1 MLMKGRINLMAS
13 PQRDITNA
21 IRQMME
27 HQQEIFR
34 QQTERMDQFLNR
46 GAETNAEGDQPRNQE
61 QNRNNPEIERINLEP
76 LYERFRK
83 QNPPTFEGSTN
94 PLEAEEWLRSV
105 EAILD
110 FMRLNDQE
118 KISCATFMFK
128 KNARYWWDVVKRTK
142 NLRELTWNEFV
153 VIFNEKYYNATVIA
167 GKTNEF
173 NTIQQGSLSV
183 VEAVAKFEELA
194 RFYPILIPDE
204 KEQIRR
210 MILMF
215 RPEIARF
222 IEAGNGPPNTVGE
235 TIERALRGEFYEAK
249 IRQSK
254 GAGQQ
259 LPPQGARNS
268 FSKETNGGDIHQGN
282 NHFKGNNRSQFQ
294 QKRWNNKKRSY
305 NPGSYGINQG
315 PNKRNNGGQ
324 RNENNIPTCTKCG
337 KTHSG
342 DCKAGTNQCYT
353 CGEEGHYSRQCPKIT
368 TQGGQAKISHSQ
380 QKTNARIFTL
390 TQDEVNAGSSNV
402 VTGQISIAGSYA
414 YTLIDSGASHSFAS
428 STFVDKLSVPYEKM
442 SNALNIILPS
452 GDVLL
457 STYWLKET
465 PIKISGQE
473 LYVDLIILEI
483 KDFDVILGMDWLS
496 KYNAT
501 IHCKK
506 RKVVFEPH
514 GKEKFELIGD
524 PKQSRTPMISAIK
537 AFKLLANGCEG
548 FLAKLQ
554 ELKKQLQE
562 LLDKGFIRPSYSPWG
577 APVLFVKKKD
587 GTMRMCIDY
596 RELNKVTIMN
606 KYPLPRI
613 DDLFDQLQ
621 GAAVFSK
628 IDLRSGYHQ
637 LSVREKD
644 IPKTAFRTVFI
655 DDILIY
661 SKSKEEH
668 EEHLRNTLDTLKKNK
683 LYAKFKKCEFWLE
696 KVGFLGHIVSRDGIS
711 VDPSKTEA
719 VSGWSRPKTISEVRS
734 FLGMAGYYRRFVEG
748 FSRIATPLTALTRKN
763 HRFEWT
769 EACEKSFQELKAR
782 LVSAPILTIL
792 NGIDEFIIYSDASKM
807 GLGAVLIQN
816 RKVIAYASRQLK
828 DYEKNYPTHDLELA
842 AVVFALKIWRHYLYG
857 VKCKIFTDHKSLKY
871 FFTQK
876 ELNMRQR
883 RWLELVKDYVVRY
896 SITLEKQ
903 IKWQMH

>member
-1 MLMKGRINLMAS
+1 MPPKRTRRMAS
-13 PQRDITNA
+13 PQRDITGLTNA

-61 QNRNNPEIERINLEP
+61 HNRNNPEIERINLEP

-142 NLRELTWNEFV
+142 NLRELAWNEFV

-194 RFYPILIPDE
+194 RFCPILIPDE
-204 KEQIRR
+204 KERIRR

-222 IEAGNGPPNTVGE
+222 IEAGNGAPNTVGE

-294 QKRWNNKKRSY
+294 QKRWNNNKRSY
-305 NPGSYGINQG
+305 NPGSYGVNQG

-342 DCKAGTNQCYT
+342 DC
-353 CGEEGHYSRQCPKIT
+353 
-368 TQGGQAKISHSQ
+368 
-380 QKTNARIFTL
+380 
-390 TQDEVNAGSSNV
+390 
-402 VTGQISIAGSYA
+402 
-414 YTLIDSGASHSFAS
+414 
-428 STFVDKLSVPYEKM
+428 KLSVPYEKM

-548 FLAKLQ
+548 FLASIVDNCEDGRSRPEDVLVVKDYLEVFPEDLLGLPPDREIEFEIELLPGTQPISKAPYRMAPAELQ

-596 RELNKVTIMN
+596 RELNKVTIKN

-644 IPKTAFRTVFI
+644 IPKTAFRTRYGHYEFLVMPFGLTNAPAAFMDLMNRVFRNYLDKFVVVFI

-748 FSRIATPLTALTRKN
+748 F
-763 HRFEWT
+763 
-769 EACEKSFQELKAR
+769 Q
-782 LVSAPILTIL
+782 
-792 NGIDEFIIYSDASKM
+792 G
-807 GLGAVLIQN
+807 
-816 RKVIAYASRQLK
+816 
-828 DYEKNYPTHDLELA
+828 
-842 AVVFALKIWRHYLYG
+842 
-857 VKCKIFTDHKSLKY
+857 SL
-871 FFTQK
+871 
-876 ELNMRQR
+876 L
-883 RWLELVKDYVVRY
+883 
-896 SITLEKQ
+896 
-903 IKWQMH
+903 H

>member
-1 MLMKGRINLMAS
+1 MPPKRTRRMAS
-13 PQRDITNA
+13 PQQDITGLTNA

-34 QQTERMDQFLNR
+34 QQTERMNQFLNR

-105 EAILD
+105 EAMLD

-194 RFYPILIPDE
+194 RFCPILIPDE
-204 KEQIRR
+204 NERIRR

-222 IEAGNGPPNTVGE
+222 IEAGNGAPNTVGE

-294 QKRWNNKKRSY
+294 QKCWNNNKRSY

-353 CGEEGHYSRQCPKIT
+353 CGEEGHYSRQCPKNT

-380 QKTNARIFTL
+380 QKTNARVFTL

-402 VTGQISIAGSYA
+402 VTGQLSIAGSYA

-442 SNALNIILPS
+442 SNAFNIILPS

-465 PIKISGQE
+465 PIKISDQE

-483 KDFDVILGMDWLS
+483 KDFDAILGMDWLS

-514 GKEKFELIGD
+514 GKEKFEFIGD
-524 PKQSRTPMISAIK
+524 PKQSRTPMISTIK
-537 AFKLLANGCEG
+537 ASKLLANGCEG
-548 FLAKLQ
+548 FLASIVDNC
-554 ELKKQLQE
+554 E
-562 LLDKGFIRPSYSPWG
+562 DGRSRPE
-577 APVLFVKKKD
+577 D
-587 GTMRMCIDY
+587 
-596 RELNKVTIMN
+596 
-606 KYPLPRI
+606 KYP
-613 DDLFDQLQ
+613 
-621 GAAVFSK
+621 
-628 IDLRSGYHQ
+628 GYP
-637 LSVREKD
+637 EK
-644 IPKTAFRTVFI
+644 
-655 DDILIY
+655 
-661 SKSKEEH
+661 EQ
-668 EEHLRNTLDTLKKNK
+668 TL
-683 LYAKFKKCEFWLE
+683 
-696 KVGFLGHIVSRDGIS
+696 
-711 VDPSKTEA
+711 
-719 VSGWSRPKTISEVRS
+719 
-734 FLGMAGYYRRFVEG
+734 
-748 FSRIATPLTALTRKN
+748 
-763 HRFEWT
+763 
-769 EACEKSFQELKAR
+769 
-782 LVSAPILTIL
+782 
-792 NGIDEFIIYSDASKM
+792 
-807 GLGAVLIQN
+807 
-816 RKVIAYASRQLK
+816 
-828 DYEKNYPTHDLELA
+828 
-842 AVVFALKIWRHYLYG
+842 
-857 VKCKIFTDHKSLKY
+857 CKI
-871 FFTQK
+871 Q
-876 ELNMRQR
+876 EM
-883 RWLELVKDYVVRY
+883 
-896 SITLEKQ
+896 
-903 IKWQMH
+903 

>member
-1 MLMKGRINLMAS
+1 
-13 PQRDITNA
+13 
-21 IRQMME
+21 
-27 HQQEIFR
+27 
-34 QQTERMDQFLNR
+34 
-46 GAETNAEGDQPRNQE
+46 
-61 QNRNNPEIERINLEP
+61 
-76 LYERFRK
+76 
-83 QNPPTFEGSTN
+83 
-94 PLEAEEWLRSV
+94 
-105 EAILD
+105 
-110 FMRLNDQE
+110 
-118 KISCATFMFK
+118 MFK
-128 KNARYWWDVVKRTK
+128 KNARHWWDVVKRTK

-194 RFYPILIPDE
+194 RFLREQDNNYHH
-204 KEQIRR
+204 KE
-210 MILMF
+210 
-215 RPEIARF
+215 PE
-222 IEAGNGPPNTVGE
+222 
-235 TIERALRGEFYEAK
+235 
-249 IRQSK
+249 
-254 GAGQQ
+254 
-259 LPPQGARNS
+259 NS
-268 FSKETNGGDIHQGN
+268 FSKETNGGDIHQRN
-282 NHFKGNNRSQFQ
+282 NHLKGNNRSQFQ
-294 QKRWNNKKRSY
+294 QKRWNNNKRSY
-305 NPGSYGINQG
+305 NPESYGVNQG

-380 QKTNARIFTL
+380 QTTNARIFTL

-465 PIKISGQE
+465 PIKISDQE

-548 FLAKLQ
+548 FLASIVDNCEDGRSRPEDVLVVKDYLEVFPKDLLGLPPDREIEFEIELLPGSQPISKAPYRMAPAELQ

-587 GTMRMCIDY
+587 GTMRM
-596 RELNKVTIMN
+596 
-606 KYPLPRI
+606 
-613 DDLFDQLQ
+613 
-621 GAAVFSK
+621 S
-628 IDLRSGYHQ
+628 S
-637 LSVREKD
+637 SVLKNR
-644 IPKTAFRTVFI
+644 FTVGI
-655 DDILIY
+655 SSTKCTRKGY
-661 SKSKEEH
+661 SKNSIPNS
-668 EEHLRNTLDTLKKNK
+668 L
-683 LYAKFKKCEFWLE
+683 W
-696 KVGFLGHIVSRDGIS
+696 
-711 VDPSKTEA
+711 
-719 VSGWSRPKTISEVRS
+719 
-734 FLGMAGYYRRFVEG
+734 
-748 FSRIATPLTALTRKN
+748 AL
-763 HRFEWT
+763 
-769 EACEKSFQELKAR
+769 
-782 LVSAPILTIL
+782 
-792 NGIDEFIIYSDASKM
+792 
-807 GLGAVLIQN
+807 
-816 RKVIAYASRQLK
+816 
-828 DYEKNYPTHDLELA
+828 
-842 AVVFALKIWRHYLYG
+842 
-857 VKCKIFTDHKSLKY
+857 
-871 FFTQK
+871 
-876 ELNMRQR
+876 
-883 RWLELVKDYVVRY
+883 
-896 SITLEKQ
+896 
-903 IKWQMH
+903 

>member
-1 MLMKGRINLMAS
+1 
-13 PQRDITNA
+13 
-21 IRQMME
+21 
-27 HQQEIFR
+27 
-34 QQTERMDQFLNR
+34 
-46 GAETNAEGDQPRNQE
+46 
-61 QNRNNPEIERINLEP
+61 
-76 LYERFRK
+76 
-83 QNPPTFEGSTN
+83 
-94 PLEAEEWLRSV
+94 
-105 EAILD
+105 
-110 FMRLNDQE
+110 
-118 KISCATFMFK
+118 MFK

-194 RFYPILIPDE
+194 RFCPILIPDE
-204 KEQIRR
+204 KERIRR

-222 IEAGNGPPNTVGE
+222 IEAGNGAPNTVGE

-259 LPPQGARNS
+259 LPPQGARIS
-268 FSKETNGGDIHQGN
+268 FSKETNGGDI
-282 NHFKGNNRSQFQ
+282 HFKGNNRSQFQ
-294 QKRWNNKKRSY
+294 QKRWNNNKRSY
-305 NPGSYGINQG
+305 NPGSYGVNQG

-548 FLAKLQ
+548 FLASIVDNCEDGCSRPEDVLVVKDYLEVFPEDLLGLPPDREIEFEIELLPGTQPISKAPYRMAPAELQ

-587 GTMRMCIDY
+587 GTM
-596 RELNKVTIMN
+596 
-606 KYPLPRI
+606 
-613 DDLFDQLQ
+613 
-621 GAAVFSK
+621 
-628 IDLRSGYHQ
+628 
-637 LSVREKD
+637 
-644 IPKTAFRTVFI
+644 
-655 DDILIY
+655 
-661 SKSKEEH
+661 
-668 EEHLRNTLDTLKKNK
+668 
-683 LYAKFKKCEFWLE
+683 
-696 KVGFLGHIVSRDGIS
+696 
-711 VDPSKTEA
+711 
-719 VSGWSRPKTISEVRS
+719 
-734 FLGMAGYYRRFVEG
+734 
-748 FSRIATPLTALTRKN
+748 
-763 HRFEWT
+763 
-769 EACEKSFQELKAR
+769 
-782 LVSAPILTIL
+782 
-792 NGIDEFIIYSDASKM
+792 
-807 GLGAVLIQN
+807 
-816 RKVIAYASRQLK
+816 
-828 DYEKNYPTHDLELA
+828 
-842 AVVFALKIWRHYLYG
+842 
-857 VKCKIFTDHKSLKY
+857 
-871 FFTQK
+871 
-876 ELNMRQR
+876 
-883 RWLELVKDYVVRY
+883 
-896 SITLEKQ
+896 
-903 IKWQMH
+903 

>member
-1 MLMKGRINLMAS
+1 MPPKRTRRMAS
-13 PQRDITNA
+13 PQRDITGLTNA

-61 QNRNNPEIERINLEP
+61 HNRNNPEIERINLEP

-128 KNARYWWDVVKRTK
+128 KNARYWWDV
-142 NLRELTWNEFV
+142 
-153 VIFNEKYYNATVIA
+153 KYYNATVIA

-183 VEAVAKFEELA
+183 VEAVAKFVELA
-194 RFYPILIPDE
+194 RFCPILIPDE
-204 KEQIRR
+204 NERIRR

-222 IEAGNGPPNTVGE
+222 IEAGNGAPNTVGE

-259 LPPQGARNS
+259 LPPQGARSS

-294 QKRWNNKKRSY
+294 QKRWNNNKRSY
-305 NPGSYGINQG
+305 NPGSYGVNQG

-353 CGEEGHYSRQCPKIT
+353 Y
-368 TQGGQAKISHSQ
+368 
-380 QKTNARIFTL
+380 
-390 TQDEVNAGSSNV
+390 EVNAGSSNV

-428 STFVDKLSVPYEKM
+428 STFVDKLSIPYEKM

-501 IHCKK
+501 IQCKK

-524 PKQSRTPMISAIK
+524 PKQSRTSMISAIK

-548 FLAKLQ
+548 FLASIVDNCEDGRSRPEDVLVVKDYLEVFPEDLLGLPPDREIEFEIELLPGTQPISKAPYRMAPAELQ
-554 ELKKQLQE
+554 ELKKQL
-562 LLDKGFIRPSYSPWG
+562 
-577 APVLFVKKKD
+577 
-587 GTMRMCIDY
+587 
-596 RELNKVTIMN
+596 
-606 KYPLPRI
+606 
-613 DDLFDQLQ
+613 
-621 GAAVFSK
+621 
-628 IDLRSGYHQ
+628 
-637 LSVREKD
+637 
-644 IPKTAFRTVFI
+644 
-655 DDILIY
+655 
-661 SKSKEEH
+661 
-668 EEHLRNTLDTLKKNK
+668 
-683 LYAKFKKCEFWLE
+683 
-696 KVGFLGHIVSRDGIS
+696 
-711 VDPSKTEA
+711 
-719 VSGWSRPKTISEVRS
+719 
-734 FLGMAGYYRRFVEG
+734 
-748 FSRIATPLTALTRKN
+748 
-763 HRFEWT
+763 
-769 EACEKSFQELKAR
+769 
-782 LVSAPILTIL
+782 
-792 NGIDEFIIYSDASKM
+792 
-807 GLGAVLIQN
+807 
-816 RKVIAYASRQLK
+816 
-828 DYEKNYPTHDLELA
+828 
-842 AVVFALKIWRHYLYG
+842 
-857 VKCKIFTDHKSLKY
+857 
-871 FFTQK
+871 
-876 ELNMRQR
+876 
-883 RWLELVKDYVVRY
+883 
-896 SITLEKQ
+896 
-903 IKWQMH
+903 